1 MRTSG
6 IIAHISSLPSPY
18 GIGTLGRA
26 AYEFIDFLSA
36 AGQKYWQ
43 ILPVGPTSFGDS
55 PYQSYSTFAG
65 NPYFI
70 DLEKLAEDGLLD
82 KQELDAVDWY
92 GHPEYV
98 DYDRQYEHRFR
109 FLRKAFEASDY
120 TKKQDYWAFAEQN
133 KSWLDNYSLFM
144 ALKEYFGGKP
154 WTEWDSDIK
163 RREPLAVA
171 RYTAQFTGEMD
182 FWRYVQYLFFSQW
195 NKLKEYAGQK
205 GISIIGDIPIYVAL
219 DSADAWADNELFLL
233 DGSRNPVK
241 VAGCPPDAFSATG
254 QLWGNPLYDW
264 DYHRRTGFD
273 WWVRRVE
280 AANRIYDRIRIDHFR
295 GFDTFYAIPY
305 GDATAERGE
314 WMQGPGMELFNALKA
329 RLGSIDIIA
338 EDLGYLTESVHELLR
353 QSGYPGMKVLQFAF
367 DDSHNSSYLPHYHI
381 PNCVVYT
388 GTHDNNTVC
397 GWLSSA
403 PENDVIFCRH
413 YLRLNEEEGEH
424 WGFIKAAWAS
434 VADTAIAQIQDFLG
448 LGSEARMNVPSTFGT
463 NWKWRMKE
471 NALTPELA
479 GKIRDITFLYGRLN
493 G

>member
-1 MRTSG
+1 MCIR
-6 IIAHISSLPSPY
+6 
-18 GIGTLGRA
+18 
-26 AYEFIDFLSA
+26 D
-36 AGQKYWQ
+36 
-43 ILPVGPTSFGDS
+43 
-55 PYQSYSTFAG
+55 
-65 NPYFI
+65 
-70 DLEKLAEDGLLD
+70 
-82 KQELDAVDWY
+82 
-92 GHPEYV
+92 
-98 DYDRQYEHRFR
+98 
-109 FLRKAFEASDY
+109 
-120 TKKQDYWAFAEQN
+120 
-133 KSWLDNYSLFM
+133 
-144 ALKEYFGGKP
+144 
-154 WTEWDSDIK
+154 
-163 RREPLAVA
+163 

-182 FWRYVQYLFFSQW
+182 CWRYVQYLFFSQW

-397 GWLSSA
+397 GW
-403 PENDVIFCRH
+403 
-413 YLRLNEEEGEH
+413 
-424 WGFIKAAWAS
+424 
-434 VADTAIAQIQDFLG
+434 
-448 LGSEARMNVPSTFGT
+448 
-463 NWKWRMKE
+463 
-471 NALTPELA
+471 
-479 GKIRDITFLYGRLN
+479 
-493 G
+493 